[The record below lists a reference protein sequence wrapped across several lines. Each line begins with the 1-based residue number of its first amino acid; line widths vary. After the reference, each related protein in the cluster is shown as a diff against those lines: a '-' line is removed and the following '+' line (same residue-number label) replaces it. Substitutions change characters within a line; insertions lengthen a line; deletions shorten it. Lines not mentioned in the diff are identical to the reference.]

1 MAISAIKVTIR
12 LKILLVFTMGT
23 SLFGCCEV
31 YNVYS
36 PEVSRKINNFGLHF
50 ISHVLAAATILQDVR
65 LFSGISDSFEDH
77 MSIKIENG
85 VITEVA
91 HKIDAKGARVL

>member
-1 MAISAIKVTIR
+1 M
-12 LKILLVFTMGT
+12 
-23 SLFGCCEV
+23 
-31 YNVYS
+31 
-36 PEVSRKINNFGLHF
+36 
-50 ISHVLAAATILQDVR
+50 LAAATILQDVR